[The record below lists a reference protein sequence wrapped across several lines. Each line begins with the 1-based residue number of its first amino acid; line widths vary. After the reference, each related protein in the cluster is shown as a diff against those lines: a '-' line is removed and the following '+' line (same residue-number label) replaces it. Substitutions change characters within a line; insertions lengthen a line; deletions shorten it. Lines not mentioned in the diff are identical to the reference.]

1 MNKSELID
9 AIAGKT
15 GLPKTETDQTL
26 NAFLETVVDTVA
38 QGDSVTLVGFG
49 TFKPAHRE
57 ARAGRN
63 PATGASI
70 TIAATTVAKFAPGTV
85 FKTKVAEAAQAGK
98 KKKK

>member
-1 MNKSELID
+1 MNKAEFVD

-15 GLPKTETDQTL
+15 GLPKTETDKTL

-38 QGDSVTLVGFG
+38 QGDSITLVGFG

-70 TIAATTVAKFAPGTV
+70 TIAASTVPQFVAGAT
-85 FKTKVAEAAQAGK
+85 FKARLKG
-98 KKKK
+98 